1 MGKSKKGRNSSPL
14 TNGHSTSPKLG
25 GAKAAEAAA
34 PNRSRPPT
42 ASSSPL
48 PPMMDEAP
56 MIGSIIEPSKP
67 TSLRVSVTDPERHG
81 SKSRLSD
88 AFINFKITTEG
99 GPSGGSHFVRRRYR
113 DFVWLRKQ
121 LCEHFPGAIVP
132 PLPVVDS
139 LLTDDRFSA
148 DFVQRRQAG
157 LELFLRRVV
166 RHDELSTSTDLQ
178 MFLEAK
184 VWELQTAKNQ
194 TAPSW
199 YSMLFDGPEASL
211 QRVRTSLTR
220 KAPDGAPLERL
231 RAFTN
236 SYTSVVRRRRL
247 PPRRRGGARGDRRRP
262 RPARPGDRHALAE
275 RIGAQPAVHCECRL
289 HHHRL
294 HHHHHHLHH
303 LLHHL
308 HLHHPPSPPPP
319 STTTTRRWRPS
330 WTRCASSANGKCSS
344 STYGA
349 ASLLAFNSGMAASLK
364 EVLANRDA
372 ALLGYETAGAAL
384 ESRQAE
390 RVRVEEAAGSS
401 RRRRRRGGRGCSGC
415 GTT

>member
-25 GAKAAEAAA
+25 GTKAAEAAA
-34 PNRSRPPT
+34 PEPKPSPT

-236 SYTSVVRRRRL
+236 RYTTVVSAAAASHHA
-247 PPRRRGGARGDRRRP
+247 GVA
-262 RPARPGDRHALAE
+262 ALAGIAADLGQLGPA
-275 RIGAQPAVHCECRL
+275 IGMLSQSESELSLPFTVSANAAATTTTTTTTA
-289 HHHRL
+289 
-294 HHHHHHLHH
+294 
-303 LLHHL
+303 
-308 HLHHPPSPPPP
+308 
-319 STTTTRRWRPS
+319 STTSTSTITITFTTSSTASTTRRWRPS
-330 WTRCASSANGKCSS
+330 WTRCASSASGKCSS
-344 STYGA
+344 ST
-349 ASLLAFNSGMAASLK
+349 
-364 EVLANRDA
+364 
-372 ALLGYETAGAAL
+372 
-384 ESRQAE
+384 
-390 RVRVEEAAGSS
+390 
-401 RRRRRRGGRGCSGC
+401 
-415 GTT
+415 

>member
-25 GAKAAEAAA
+25 GTKAAEAAA
-34 PNRSRPPT
+34 PEPKPSPT

-236 SYTSVVRRRRL
+236 SYTSVVSAAAASHHA
-247 PPRRRGGARGDRRRP
+247 GVA
-262 RPARPGDRHALAE
+262 ALAGIAADLGQLGPA
-275 RIGAQPAVHCECRL
+275 IGMLSQSESELSLPF
-289 HHHRL
+289 
-294 HHHHHHLHH
+294 
-303 LLHHL
+303 
-308 HLHHPPSPPPP
+308 
-319 STTTTRRWRPS
+319 TRRWRPS
-330 WTRCASSANGKCSS
+330 WTRCASSASGKCSS
-344 STYGA
+344 ST
-349 ASLLAFNSGMAASLK
+349 
-364 EVLANRDA
+364 
-372 ALLGYETAGAAL
+372 
-384 ESRQAE
+384 
-390 RVRVEEAAGSS
+390 
-401 RRRRRRGGRGCSGC
+401 
-415 GTT
+415 